1 MSVPGRTKA
10 YNEDLRWRMVWQRLI
25 NGYTIKEIA
34 SNLYVAESTVWR
46 VVDRFER
53 TGSVTPNRATSRAHR
68 LHEHDELLLIELVCD
83 KPSIYL
89 REIQATLFET
99 TGTLASASTLCRTMK
114 RLGFTRKK
122 LKFVALQRSD
132 VLRAEYQAEV
142 SMYNSDMFLFVD
154 ETGCDRK
161 NAARKF
167 GYSLCGFPA
176 KSF

>member
-1 MSVPGRTKA
+1 MSEPGRTRA
-10 YNEDLRWRMVWQRLI
+10 YDEDLRWRMVWQRLI

-34 SNLYVAESTVWR
+34 RNLYVAESTVWR

-53 TGSVTPNRATSRAHR
+53 TGSVTPNRATSRAYR
-68 LHEHDELLLIELVCD
+68 LHEHDELLLIELVCE

-132 VLRAEYQAEV
+132 VFTPWISSPELSIFVTRKTDF
-142 SMYNSDMFLFVD
+142 YNWANVNNLFF
-154 ETGCDRK
+154 RLLH
-161 NAARKF
+161 N
-167 GYSLCGFPA
+167 
-176 KSF
+176 